1 MTSRT
6 EDRPGS
12 PADLDAVAML
22 ARFRAKTLSP
32 VEVFDAVAQRIAQAE
47 PEIRALYNYEPD
59 AARRAARESEA
70 RWQRG
75 EPMGPLDGVPATVKD
90 NIATRG
96 VPVPLGSVVTRL
108 VPAVE
113 DSPPP
118 ARLREAGANIFA
130 KTTLPDFA
138 MLPSSLSSF
147 HPLTRNPWDL
157 SRTPGGSSSGAGAA
171 AAAGYGPLHLG
182 TDAGGSVRIPAT
194 WCGVVGLKPTAG
206 RVPMDPP
213 ALVTVGP
220 LTRTVADAALLM
232 SVIAAPDWRDP
243 AALPP
248 ADIDWTPR
256 MEAVAGLRIGLV
268 IDCAGT
274 PATAEVRD
282 AIIAAARTFEGM
294 GAHVDAAANVFTQDH
309 LERRDRFWRARTWA
323 LVRDL
328 ADAERAKLPPHIRML
343 GETGANVAA
352 QDIFQGMADVN
363 EMQRHAAGLFQ
374 RFDILL
380 SPVMPDVAFAA
391 ERPCPD
397 TGRPFD
403 HVGFVTLWNLTGH
416 PALSINCGW
425 SGGRLP
431 IGLQI
436 IAPRFADA
444 RLLRIAATFEAA
456 RGTQPPYPYTV

>member
-1 MTSRT
+1 MSL
-6 EDRPGS
+6 
-12 PADLDAVAML
+12 ADLAATEMV
-22 ARFRAKTLSP
+22 ARFRAGTLSP
-32 VEVFDAVAQRIAQAE
+32 VEVFEAVVARIARAE
-47 PEIRALYNYEPD
+47 PEICALYNYEPET
-59 AARRAARESEA
+59 ARRAARESEA
-70 RWQRG
+70 RWRRG
-75 EPMGPLDGVPATVKD
+75 EPLGPLDGVPVTVKD

-96 VPVPLGSVVTRL
+96 VPVPIGSAVTRL
-108 VPAVE
+108 VPAAE
-113 DSPPP
+113 DSPPA

-147 HPLTRNPWDL
+147 HPLTRNPWNL

-220 LTRTVADAALLM
+220 LTRTVADAALVM
-232 SVIAAPDWRDP
+232 SVIARPDWRDP

-248 ADIDWTPR
+248 ADIDWTARLEP
-256 MEAVAGLRIGLV
+256 VAGLRIGLV
-268 IDCAGT
+268 LDCPGT
-274 PATAEVRD
+274 PATTEVRD
-282 AIIAAARTFEGM
+282 AVAAAAGMFERS
-294 GAHVDAAANVFTQDH
+294 GAHVDPAPNVFTSGH

-323 LVRDL
+323 LIEAL
-328 ADAERAKLPPHIRML
+328 PETERAKLPPHIRML
-343 GETGANVAA
+343 GETGAGVGAR
-352 QDIFQGMADVN
+352 DIFRGMADTS
-363 EMQRHAAGLFQ
+363 EMQRRAAELFR
-374 RFDILL
+374 RFDVLL
-380 SPVMPDVAFAA
+380 SPVMPEVAFAA
-391 ERPCPD
+391 ELPCPD
-397 TGRPFD
+397 ASRPFD
-403 HVGFVTLWNLTGH
+403 HVGFVTVWNLTGH

-425 SGGRLP
+425 SAGGLP

-436 IAPRFADA
+436 VAPRFADA

-456 RGTQPPYPYTV
+456 CGAPRPYPYAA